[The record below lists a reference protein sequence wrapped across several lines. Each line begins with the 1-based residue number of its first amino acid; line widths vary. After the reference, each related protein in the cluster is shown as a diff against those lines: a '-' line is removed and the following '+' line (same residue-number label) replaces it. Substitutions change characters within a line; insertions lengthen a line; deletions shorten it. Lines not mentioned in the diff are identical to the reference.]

1 MIGWLL
7 CFIFMLLAFGYLLG
21 ARTSRERAYA
31 QGALGRYLSASVAQ
45 EIIDDPH
52 KLSLDSE
59 ERGLFMLFTD
69 LEGFTQ
75 ASHHQSPRTTA
86 RILNRYLDEM
96 CDVIL
101 QYGGTIDKFV
111 GDSIV
116 AFWGAPL
123 AQDSDANQSVACAL
137 ALQDCAEKL
146 RRAFA
151 LEGEQ
156 LGRTRIGLHYGSVIV
171 GNFGGKKRI
180 QYTAL
185 GDGMNTAARL
195 EGANKHLGTAIL
207 VSEDVR
213 RQAPAITYRPMG
225 RVVLAGVGTALDLYE
240 PLADEHAGYATQI
253 DRAMTQ
259 VEQGQGEGAESLQAM
274 LQEHPADLALER
286 LVGRLHIIEQGRPF
300 VLASK

>member
-1 MIGWLL
+1 MISLL
-7 CFIFMLLAFGYLLG
+7 VCFIIMLVALGYLVG

-45 EIIDDPH
+45 EIIDNPH

-69 LEGFTQ
+69 LEGFTK
-75 ASHHQSPRTTA
+75 ASHHQLPSTTA

-123 AQDSDANQSVACAL
+123 AQESDAEHSVACAL
-137 ALQDCAEKL
+137 ALQECAENL
-146 RRAFA
+146 RRVFA
-151 LEGEQ
+151 LEGEL

-207 VSEDVR
+207 VSEEVR
-213 RQAPAITYRPMG
+213 RQAPAIAYRPMG
-225 RVVLAGVGTALDLYE
+225 RVVLAGVGTSLDLYE
-240 PLADEHAGYATQI
+240 PLPREQAELANQI
-253 DRAMTQ
+253 DRALAQ
-259 VEQGQGEGAESLQAM
+259 VEQGLDEGVDALHNILEK
-274 LQEHPADLALER
+274 HPSDLALER
-286 LVGRLHIIEQGRPF
+286 LVGRLHIIAQGRPF
-300 VLASK
+300 VLTSK